1 MEPNKRNDPTDSL
14 LEAVNQKTAA
24 LDKTLTAQGIAGNG
38 SLHAKQGQPL
48 TLEQNA
54 LVAERDWWEKAH
66 KGFSEARTAMEQA
79 EKYEH
84 QRGAS

>member
-1 MEPNKRNDPTDSL
+1 MEPHKRNDLADSL
-14 LEAVNQKTAA
+14 LEAVNQKIAA

-54 LVAERDWWEKAH
+54 LVSERDWWEKAH